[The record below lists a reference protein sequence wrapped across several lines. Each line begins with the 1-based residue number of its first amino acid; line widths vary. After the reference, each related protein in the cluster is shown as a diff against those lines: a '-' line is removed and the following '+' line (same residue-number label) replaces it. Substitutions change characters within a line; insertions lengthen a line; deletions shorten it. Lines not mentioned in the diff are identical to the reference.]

1 MYSDDIDG
9 IIDGDGNFP
18 IPANP
23 DKKWVKRVVIRSG
36 VSDPRK
42 IELLSSLI
50 KQMVSHG
57 KRDRSIRK
65 RALDILRNY
74 GSHIEKV
81 PDNHPF
87 IIDSKTGKPRHP
99 TPQDAG
105 KKLMM
110 TKPVKHFHQTIKK
123 GVAPHDY
130 YGEMRAVQSW
140 VQNNVRYA
148 FDPRDVEYFQ
158 TPRRTL
164 KDLAGDCDDQ
174 AILTSSLLES
184 IGYTT
189 SVALCNPKGPGTPY
203 SHAVSAVKFP
213 KNQKVKL
220 GDGKKVNFTT
230 DKWYVIETIQ
240 KRPFGWAPKK
250 ADMWYYIKIK

>member
-87 IIDSKTGKPRHP
+87 IIDPKTGKPRHP

-130 YGEMRAVQSW
+130 YGEMRAIQSW